1 MTARCTWT
9 CACTCTRAGMLE
21 PGHVCCIDYCMARCA
36 ALATGERRR
45 RALGRGSGVYVG
57 SSNIYM
63 WTMSDHQEERPNH
76 RPHGTLGARPE
87 CHHTHAVVASWHH
100 LAYNTEYDTRQRYC
114 IYILERS
121 THPTG
126 PDESTRPHDLT
137 ARRDPTRVETE
148 RPDRSR
154 SRECP
159 VRRRDRPRRE
169 SNHPIITRFDRC

>member
-1 MTARCTWT
+1 M
-9 CACTCTRAGMLE
+9 M
-21 PGHVCCIDYCMARCA
+21 
-36 ALATGERRR
+36 
-45 RALGRGSGVYVG
+45 
-57 SSNIYM
+57 
-63 WTMSDHQEERPNH
+63 RPNH

-137 ARRDPTRVETE
+137 ARRDPTSRDGETGPESQSGVAVEWCVVSE
-148 RPDRSR
+148 GCVMHLYDL
-154 SRECP
+154 
-159 VRRRDRPRRE
+159 E
-169 SNHPIITRFDRC
+169 SEVGSITQQH